1 MNTNAPLEDKNEWQ
15 AWQNARY
22 HEILADAK
30 AKDLNDDKIARLF
43 AADFHQY
50 EQDKSDAV
58 DDLKDRDRHAKI
70 MKKVTKKFSD
80 LVCAFQTD
88 LDSINRQYM

>member
-1 MNTNAPLEDKNEWQ
+1 MKN
-15 AWQNARY
+15 
-22 HEILADAK
+22 
-30 AKDLNDDKIARLF
+30 LNDDEIACLF

-58 DDLKDRDRHAKI
+58 DNLKDCDHHAKI
-70 MKKVTKKFSD
+70 MMKVTKKFSD

-88 LDSINRQYM
+88 LDSINRQYI